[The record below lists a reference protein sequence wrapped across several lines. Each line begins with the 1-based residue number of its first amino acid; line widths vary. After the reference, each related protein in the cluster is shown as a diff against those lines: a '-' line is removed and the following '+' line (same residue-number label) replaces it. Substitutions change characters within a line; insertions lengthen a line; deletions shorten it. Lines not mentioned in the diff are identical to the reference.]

1 MCPLSCGE
9 LKERQRA
16 DEREERETL
25 LVSYVQRL
33 DAPYKRHLIDTCA
46 CAWVTWD
53 MYVYSWMDGWCVW
66 RGATVGVM
74 ANLASGRF

>member
-33 DAPYKRHLIDTCA
+33 DAPYKRHLIDTCV
-46 CAWVTWD
+46 CMGYMGHVCIFL
-53 MYVYSWMDGWCVW
+53 DGWMVCVE
-66 RGATVGVM
+66 GGD
-74 ANLASGRF
+74 SGCDG